1 MVGKSHDVG
10 TDGTTEQ
17 SSYLTIVCV
26 CVLTGEVLVTA
37 DFFPS
42 SGHYHCVL
50 HQRVSH
56 HPHQGRVCVCLYV
69 CMSVYVVCGG
79 RVHVYVYIWLYVSGG
94 VHFLCILGGGVWVLC
109 LYRCVYWR
117 WGCMYM
123 CAHGCEWRCMC
134 SVCVLSLIHI

>member
-69 CMSVYVVCGG
+69 CVCGVWWEGACICVHMVVCEWRCTFSVYIGG
-79 RVHVYVYIWLYVSGG
+79 RGVGVVFVQVCILEVGVHVYVCTWL
-94 VHFLCILGGGVWVLC
+94 
-109 LYRCVYWR
+109 
-117 WGCMYM
+117 
-123 CAHGCEWRCMC
+123 
-134 SVCVLSLIHI
+134 